1 VFNLSKDDRQL
12 ALDKLN
18 SKEVYDFI
26 SQLNLDNVIIFGS
39 LNHGEFNEI
48 SDVDIALLNKQKIS
62 LDTILDLELFLETLL
77 NRPIDV
83 VDLRSDKLD
92 LFVKI
97 NILNYGKIL
106 FTNDSGKMFENICN
120 EVDRIYKENENFIY
134 FRRMDVLS

>member
-1 VFNLSKDDRQL
+1 MDNDERQL

-26 SQLNLDNVIIFGS
+26 NQLDISNVIIFGS

-48 SDVDIALLNKQKIS
+48 SDVDIAVLNEKKIS
-62 LDTILDLELFLETLL
+62 LDTILDLELFLENLL

-106 FTNDSGKMFENICN
+106 FTKDNGKMFENICD

>member
-1 VFNLSKDDRQL
+1 MLNLDNEERQL

-26 SQLNLDNVIIFGS
+26 NQLNIANVIIFGS

-48 SDVDIALLNKQKIS
+48 SDVDIAVLSEEKIT
-62 LDTILDLELFLETLL
+62 LDAILDLELFLENLL

-106 FTNDSGKMFENICN
+106 FTKDNGKMFEHICD
-120 EVDRIYKENENFIY
+120 EVDRTYRENENFIY
-134 FRRMDVLS
+134 FRRLDVLS

>member
-1 VFNLSKDDRQL
+1 MENDERQV
-12 ALDKLN
+12 AIDKLN

-26 SQLNLDNVIIFGS
+26 NQLNISNVIIFGS

-48 SDVDIALLNKQKIS
+48 SDVDIAVLNEQKIS
-62 LDTILDLELFLETLL
+62 LDTILDLELFLENLL

-106 FTNDSGKMFENICN
+106 FTNDHGKMFENICD

>member
-1 VFNLSKDDRQL
+1 MFNLDNEERKL

-26 SQLNLDNVIIFGS
+26 NQLNIDNVIIFGS

-48 SDVDIALLNKQKIS
+48 SDVDIALLNKKKIS

-106 FTNDSGKMFENICN
+106 FTNDSGKMFENICD